1 MPQVNNLNDEIIFI
15 HCHSRERSS
24 YRTFAVAPGIHFME
38 INFKSFLKGK
48 VVIVGIGHPLRGD
61 DALGPSLVKRLEGHL
76 DALCID
82 AGSAPENYLGKII
95 KAAPDVVLFIDAV
108 DLNKEPGFYQIL
120 EQEEILKA
128 GFTTHD
134 LSPRMLIEYL
144 TKETKARIYLL
155 GIQPKDIELGQG
167 LSAPVQK
174 ALSKLELSICFP
186 PPCGE
191 G

>member
-1 MPQVNNLNDEIIFI
+1 MK
-15 HCHSRERSS
+15 
-24 YRTFAVAPGIHFME
+24 
-38 INFKSFLKGK
+38 INFGRLLKGK

-61 DALGPSLVKRLEGHL
+61 DALGPCLVKRLEGHL

-95 KAAPDVVLFIDAV
+95 KASPDVVLFIDAV
-108 DLNKEPGFYQIL
+108 DFNKEPGYYKIL
-120 EQEEILKA
+120 EKEEILKT

-144 TKETKARIYLL
+144 TGETQARIYLL
-155 GIQPKDIELGQG
+155 GVQPKDLRMGQE

-174 ALSKLELSICFP
+174 ALNELECLLKGAP
-186 PPCGE
+186 DA
-191 G
+191 